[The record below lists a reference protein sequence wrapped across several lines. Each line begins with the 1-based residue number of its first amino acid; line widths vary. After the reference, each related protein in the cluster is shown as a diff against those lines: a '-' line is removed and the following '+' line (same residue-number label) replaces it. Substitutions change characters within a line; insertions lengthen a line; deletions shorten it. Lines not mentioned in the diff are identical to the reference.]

1 MAELRVELL
10 LERLAKGKPVP
21 GILLLGPDTFLRD
34 ACRDKITETY
44 VEEAGREW
52 AVSRFTAP
60 ADDVDRVIGQAQTL
74 PMLVPRQVLF
84 WSDVDS
90 LERLGEKGTKALID
104 RLSEYFENPAPFT
117 TLVFESSGLDARMKL
132 SKLLSEECLVV
143 ACELTGE
150 LADRVKIACVLTAKM
165 AKDMGVAMDAETAQ
179 LLAET
184 TNADL
189 TRIRTEITKLATYVG
204 DRRRITTEDVE
215 ALVVSDQRYD
225 VWQLSGILASG
236 DRGRA
241 LLYLESLL
249 REGEQPA
256 GMVGAIAWM
265 FRKLIEVQDLP
276 RNATEYDVARLGMR
290 SQAAKLAFVN
300 ARRIPREQLVAG
312 IGALS
317 EADSRLKSGGAA
329 PRAVMEFLIA
339 RLTATNAVPSQ
350 HSA

>member
-1 MAELRVELL
+1 VAEMSVDLL
-10 LERLAKGKPVP
+10 LDRLAKGKPVP

-34 ACRDKITETY
+34 ACREKITETY
-44 VEEAGREW
+44 VEEAEREW

-60 ADDVDRVIGQAQTL
+60 GDDVDRVIGQAQTL
-74 PMLVPRQVLF
+74 PMLVPRQVIY
-84 WSDVDS
+84 WSDVDA

-104 RLSEYFENPAPFT
+104 RLAEYFENPAPFT

-132 SKLLSEECLVV
+132 SKLLSEECVVV

-150 LADRVKIACVLTAKM
+150 LPERVKIAGVLTVKM
-165 AKDMGVAMDAETAQ
+165 AKDMSVAMDSETAQ

-204 DRRRITTEDVE
+204 GRRRITSEDVE

-276 RNATEYDVARLGMR
+276 RNATEFDVARLGMR
-290 SQAAKLAFVN
+290 SQAAKLALVN

-317 EADSRLKSGGAA
+317 EADDRLKSGGGA

-339 RLTATNAVPSQ
+339 RLTATKPEPAQRP
-350 HSA
+350 A

>member
-1 MAELRVELL
+1 MAELSVDLL

-34 ACRDKITETY
+34 ACRDRITEAY

-84 WSDVDS
+84 WSDVDT
-90 LERLGEKGTKALID
+90 LERLGEKGTKTLIE
-104 RLSEYFENPAPFT
+104 RLGEYFKNPAPFT
-117 TLVFESSGLDARMKL
+117 TLVFESSGLDARMRL

-150 LADRVKIACVLTAKM
+150 LADRVKVASVLTAKM
-165 AKDMGVAMDAETAQ
+165 ANDMGVAMDAETAH

-189 TRIRTEITKLATYVG
+189 TRIRTEITKLATYVA
-204 DRRRITTEDVE
+204 DRRRITSEDVE
-215 ALVVSDQRYD
+215 AVVVSDQRYD

-290 SQAAKLAFVN
+290 SQAARLALVN

-339 RLTATNAVPSQ
+339 RLTAQNAVPTQ
-350 HSA
+350 RPA